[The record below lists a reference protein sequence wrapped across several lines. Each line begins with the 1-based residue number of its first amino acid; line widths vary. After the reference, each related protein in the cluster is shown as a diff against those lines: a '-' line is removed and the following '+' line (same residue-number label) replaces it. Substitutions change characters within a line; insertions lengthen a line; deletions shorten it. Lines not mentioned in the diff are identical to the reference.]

1 MNKNLK
7 KWLAGVII
15 AITCGIIAGFIYDL
29 NSDSNSVFTTGIAII
44 FGIFANLI
52 YGWLSSEPEQN
63 HIRNIR
69 NTAERD
75 QKDLEKPHKITPSID
90 IKNSPN
96 ILPYAIKQ
104 FCIKN
109 YHAIIKT
116 HIKDLPVDTQW
127 IFLTGENGF
136 GKTLFLRALVL
147 GLYGKRD
154 KQIVLT
160 DEQCSIEVEFK
171 NNTENQINSSGE
183 PVQFVNFA
191 GYGPSR
197 LVVQSSK
204 LGNNK
209 EEEKSAITYSLFNND
224 GILLNIETELGRWF
238 FNPKFKGKYKKVKEI
253 LLKML
258 PDITDINVAEDGKT
272 ILYTEK
278 ESAGTSNVF
287 GDLPFNKLASGHQS
301 IIAMVGDMIV
311 RLLERQEVDQD
322 IDDPSGLSG
331 IVIIDELDLHLHPK
345 MQKEMPILLSKIFPK
360 VQFIVSTHSVIPLM
374 GAPEGSIFLK
384 VSRDITKGIE
394 VEKIDIDIANLLP
407 NSILTSPLFGLESI
421 LSGQNKDF
429 FKLWTEHDYNEIES
443 EEKRNKKLKEI
454 AQKGDMFPKE
464 FFEPEDD

>member
-1 MNKNLK
+1 
-7 KWLAGVII
+7 
-15 AITCGIIAGFIYDL
+15 
-29 NSDSNSVFTTGIAII
+29 
-44 FGIFANLI
+44 
-52 YGWLSSEPEQN
+52 
-63 HIRNIR
+63 
-69 NTAERD
+69 
-75 QKDLEKPHKITPSID
+75 
-90 IKNSPN
+90 
-96 ILPYAIKQ
+96 
-104 FCIKN
+104 
-109 YHAIIKT
+109 
-116 HIKDLPVDTQW
+116 
-127 IFLTGENGF
+127 
-136 GKTLFLRALVL
+136 LFLRALVL

-454 AQKGDMFPKE
+454 AQKGDQFPKE